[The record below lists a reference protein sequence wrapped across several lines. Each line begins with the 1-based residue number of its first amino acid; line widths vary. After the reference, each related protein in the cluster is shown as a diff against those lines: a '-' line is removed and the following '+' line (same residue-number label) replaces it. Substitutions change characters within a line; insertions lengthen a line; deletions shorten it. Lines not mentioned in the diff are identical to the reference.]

1 MSHPILP
8 FVDFRGTPKLRF
20 AVLKLMF
27 PRGRVLRNAF
37 EHVDG
42 DFLMRAHHAGGWH
55 GGRSGWPSRSG
66 TDLLTFI
73 AIQFGT
79 SRGVAAAWLLEAATG
94 MAMPPQLEDAIA
106 AAVED
111 NAGVK

>member
-1 MSHPILP
+1 MSRPVLP

-42 DFLMRAHHAGGWH
+42 DFSMRAG
-55 GGRSGWPSRSG
+55 SMEMTP
-66 TDLLTFI
+66 
-73 AIQFGT
+73 
-79 SRGVAAAWLLEAATG
+79 AT
-94 MAMPPQLEDAIA
+94 EEAIA
-106 AAVED
+106 AAVE
-111 NAGVK
+111 NNGAAK

>member
-1 MSHPILP
+1 M
-8 FVDFRGTPKLRF
+8 DFRGTPKLRF

-42 DFLMRAHHAGGWH
+42 DFSMRAGSRTGGWH
-55 GGRSGWPSRSG
+55 GGRCGEGTRSG
-66 TDLLTFI
+66 PDLLSLI

-79 SRGVAAAWLLEAATG
+79 SRGIAAAQLLEAATG
-94 MAMPPQLEDAIA
+94 MEMTPATEEAIA
-106 AAVED
+106 AAVE
-111 NAGVK
+111 NNGAAK